1 VLYQQLSS
9 PGGQVVYD
17 GTNPP
22 GGWGALA
29 TLYTGI
35 RTGVW
40 YHMVGTTVGN
50 THSLYINGILVQS
63 EVSAVRGDAV
73 NFGYTVADAGF
84 HEDHNGLVSIVRLY
98 NRGFNA
104 AQVAQSYNQD
114 KGRYTGA
121 LAEPGLGTLTVTP
134 PFEGPGDAGWF

>member
-1 VLYQQLSS
+1 
-9 PGGQVVYD
+9 
-17 GTNPP
+17 
-22 GGWGALA
+22 
-29 TLYTGI
+29 
-35 RTGVW
+35 
-40 YHMVGTTVGN
+40 M
-50 THSLYINGILVQS
+50 QS

-121 LAEPGLGTLTVTP
+121 LAEPGLGTLTVTSV
-134 PFEGPGDAGWF
+134 FDSNFGGSQFN